1 MTEGGEKTGLEKY
14 SVKSPR
20 DLLVLE
26 GVDEDAED
34 ADATL
39 LDEFIMLAPD
49 SPIWEELKGT

>member
-1 MTEGGEKTGLEKY
+1 MIDDGGGEKTGLEKY
-14 SVKSPR
+14 SVKSP
-20 DLLVLE
+20 LLVLE

-49 SPIWEELKGT
+49 SPIWEELIGT